1 MENKSIMIAK
11 KVTRSFPIVGQEPL
25 LVLKNIDLEI
35 KAESLTI
42 LKGRSGSGKTTLI
55 NLLGALDYPTS
66 GEIVFDGEDITK
78 ASEAAR
84 EKMRRKKVGFI
95 FQSVSLIP
103 IMNVY
108 ENVEF
113 ALRLAEYEGDHRERT
128 MECLRLVGLEKRI
141 DHMPQ
146 ELSGGE
152 QQRVAIARAIA
163 HKPIVIFAD
172 EPTAELDSAT
182 AQTVMKVFKD
192 LVSAE
197 KVTIVMTTHDM
208 GLTAVSDDIYEV
220 LDGEIRHT
228 KMDEDVQ
235 EQVDEEAEA
244 TEAREATKATEAGEA
259 ADE

>member
-1 MENKSIMIAK
+1 MNPNTIMCAK
-11 KVTRSFPIVGQEPL
+11 KVSRSFPILGQEPIV
-25 LVLKNIDLEI
+25 VLKNIDLEI

-66 GEIVFDGEDITK
+66 GEILFDGEDITK
-78 ASEAAR
+78 AAEAVR
-84 EKMRRKKVGFI
+84 ERLRRKKIGFI

-113 ALRLAEYEGDHRERT
+113 ALRLAEYEGDHKERT
-128 MECLRLVGLEKRI
+128 LECLRLVGLEKRTA
-141 DHMPQ
+141 HMPQ

-163 HKPIVIFAD
+163 HKPSVIFAD
-172 EPTAELDSAT
+172 EPTAELDSAM
-182 AQTVMKVFKD
+182 ARTVMKVFKD
-192 LVSAE
+192 LVVSE

-208 GLTAVSDDIYEV
+208 GLTDVSDDIYEI
-220 LDGEIRHT
+220 LDGEIRHNT
-228 KMDEDVQ
+228 ADGDK
-235 EQVDEEAEA
+235 
-244 TEAREATKATEAGEA
+244 